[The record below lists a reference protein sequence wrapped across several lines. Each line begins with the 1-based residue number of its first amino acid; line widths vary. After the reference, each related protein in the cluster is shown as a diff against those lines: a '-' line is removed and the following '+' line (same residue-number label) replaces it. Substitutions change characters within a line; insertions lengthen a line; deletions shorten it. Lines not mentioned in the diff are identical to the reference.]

1 MNNAQRSEN
10 ERREANTIPR
20 AEQQQI
26 SRYLHLKQQAR
37 EEQQHTLR
45 ACETVHMGEQLNASD
60 ITSGG
65 EHHAGLAE
73 NPPSDKTTSR
83 EKAFSKKVP
92 TSRTGSSPPRPNPK
106 SPSTRRHL
114 RPSSTLIK
122 HTRPKQKHNSQSKMT
137 KNQT

>member
-37 EEQQHTLR
+37 EEQQQRLR
-45 ACETVHMGEQLNASD
+45 ACETAHMGEQLNASD

-92 TSRTGSSPPRPNPK
+92 TSRTGSLDAMI
-106 SPSTRRHL
+106 RHKT
-114 RPSSTLIK
+114 SSVLHNTLNN
-122 HTRPKQKHNSQSKMT
+122 KQA
-137 KNQT
+137 